1 MEVNEYS
8 NLFAN
13 LGHVLL
19 LINCCLF
26 VKSSFKQEKAFKIF
40 SFYLLLIAVIQ
51 IVMAT
56 AHAFGIHNI
65 YLSHFYFIS
74 RFVILSFFYHTLF
87 KKTTHK
93 KVVKGLNI
101 MVLSILTIQ
110 YIVSPSAFG
119 KSFNLLEIVLTNL
132 SLVFFSVIHFSN
144 ALLQKTKYI
153 YLNSGILFYLVGST
167 LIFCA
172 GNFTNINGTG
182 NTQNVLWLYN
192 AVLFVIYLIF
202 IFLEWYK
209 NYRKT

>member
-1 MEVNEYS
+1 
-8 NLFAN
+8 
-13 LGHVLL
+13 
-19 LINCCLF
+19 
-26 VKSSFKQEKAFKIF
+26 
-40 SFYLLLIAVIQ
+40 
-51 IVMAT
+51 
-56 AHAFGIHNI
+56 
-65 YLSHFYFIS
+65 
-74 RFVILSFFYHTLF
+74 
-87 KKTTHK
+87 
-93 KVVKGLNI
+93 

-172 GNFTNINGTG
+172 GNFYSEGTG
-182 NTQNVLWLYN
+182 NTQYIIWLYN
-192 AVLFVIYLIF
+192 AVLFIIYLVF